1 MANTARLVI
10 DPITRKISTKYEK
23 IRLVQHDNNSMRI
36 TFEMP
41 RYVRGHDMSK
51 CSTCEVHYD
60 NISIDRKTKNSDVY
74 LVKDITIAPE
84 DETTINF
91 SWLVSRN
98 ATQIVGSVE
107 FSLHFG
113 CSEDPSLEYAW
124 HTTTYSG
131 INVFAGKHNT
141 ESTVEKFPPDAL
153 AGILGDINKLNDA
166 IYGNGDLPEDAQ
178 NGSLAHRVSELEKNK
193 LDESSIASTLS
204 DNDTDK
210 APSVKAVNEGL
221 AGKLDRI
228 KNTSTTVHGIYMEK
242 VNNGGTVLRG
252 ISSVPRADSTG
263 GCIVTY
269 AYPSGSDD
277 LAGNYVLVT
286 STPTKGNHCTP
297 KKYVDDG
304 LTTVREA
311 MPSSMQKTETYAYEV
326 EVEQGRVSDID
337 GAELEDYVAVRTDFI
352 PIGKGVSG
360 AFESGTEYQ
369 YYSVVAYDSNKAF
382 LGAATIDFNGKWV
395 ADYSLTT
402 APCNVDEIVSV
413 YSEAKFVRFNFT
425 DYNVSY
431 FTPEGLRF
439 SFTAQKVVGLNGKTM
454 DEVLAGKLDKTT
466 KAWQVYATGATGNQV
481 TFGTSRG
488 IVNNVAVYGTGDLS
502 LANSKAY
509 LYTPTPKYDY
519 QCANKRYV
527 DDLVNPILSELGS
540 FIKVEYRDAP
550 FGYSITFDVPD
561 GALPHVY
568 LSSNRFIANATNGE
582 NIPDLIAPTV
592 SFVGEWGGLGEADIT
607 DAPCYLTMPEGT
619 KQIRFD
625 TEKATGMENWDG
637 NEMYSMAQ
645 CIFQVKGGA

>member
-60 NISIDRKTKNSDVY
+60 NISVDRKTKNSDVY

-210 APSVKAVNEGL
+210 APSVAAVNKGL
-221 AGKLDRI
+221 DGKVDVTTEAWKLYGTKAGGK
-228 KNTSTTVHGIYMEK
+228 
-242 VNNGGTVLRG
+242 
-252 ISSVPRADSTG
+252 
-263 GCIVTY
+263 
-269 AYPSGSDD
+269 
-277 LAGNYVLVT
+277 
-286 STPTKGNHCTP
+286 KGNFSVSVGPFDGAVPMYGNTKLETIPAGSGCLNTP
-297 KKYVDDG
+297 IPQYDYQCANKKYVDDG
-304 LTTVREA
+304 LTTIREA
-311 MPSSMQKTETYAYEV
+311 MPSSMQKTETYAYDVAV
-326 EVEQGRVSDID
+326 EHGRVSDID

-369 YYSVVAYDSNKAF
+369 YYLAVAYDSKKAF
-382 LGAATIDFNGKWV
+382 LGAATIGSNGKWV

-431 FTPEGLRF
+431 FYPEDLRF

-454 DEVLAGKLDKTT
+454 DEVLEGKLDKTT
-466 KAWQVYATGATGNQV
+466 ESYK
-481 TFGTSRG
+481 
-488 IVNNVAVYGTGDLS
+488 IYGTVEGGVPKLFPLGRSTAGAIPTYASDNVDLS
-502 LANSKAY
+502 TSKVSLATAMPNH
-509 LYTPTPKYDY
+509 PWHCTPK
-519 QCANKRYV
+519 KYV
-527 DDLVNPILSELGS
+527 DDLVNPILAEMGS

-592 SFVGEWGGLGEADIT
+592 SFVGEWCGLGEADIT